1 MFLTLK
7 NIRGDF
13 LFKRFSHYYKP
24 HLKLFLLDFSCA
36 LTMSVLDLAFPALVA
51 MVIDDAIP
59 QKNLQLLTVIS
70 LLILALY
77 ILRAIL
83 NYIVNYW
90 GHVLGTRME
99 SDMRSDLFNHIQKL
113 SFRYFDNTKTGHI
126 MSRLVNDLSEISEFA
141 HHGPE
146 DLFIATVTLLGS
158 LIIMFTI
165 NWKLTLIIFM
175 LVPFMLAFT
184 ISKNARMRKIF
195 KEARIKLADIN
206 AQVEDSISG
215 IRVVKSFGNEEYEE
229 SKFEAGNQS
238 YRMTKE
244 QSYKVMAEFFTGVQ
258 FFSNILHLVVVFF
271 GGLFVYYQQIT
282 VGVLVQF
289 LLYIHIFLEP
299 IKRIANFIEIFQKA
313 ASGFNR
319 FTEILDI
326 SPDIVDSP
334 KAKAVGKL
342 SGKIEFKN
350 VSFTYN
356 DSDHVLKDINLTI
369 SPGETIAFVGPSGAG
384 KTTICSLIPRFYE
397 VSKGSILIDGIN
409 IKDIRLRSLRENIG
423 VVQQDVFL
431 FSGTISENIRYGNIN
446 ASQED
451 VIKAAKLAN
460 AHEFILKLP
469 NGYDTYTGERGVM
482 LSGGQKQRIAIARIF
497 LKNPSILI
505 LDEATSSLDN
515 ENERI
520 IQSSFEKLSENR
532 TTLVIAHRLATIQN
546 AHRIVVLT
554 DEGIQEQGTHSE
566 LIEKNGIYKDLYQ
579 AQKLI

>member
-1 MFLTLK
+1 M
-7 NIRGDF
+7 
-13 LFKRFSHYYKP
+13 
-24 HLKLFLLDFSCA
+24 
-36 LTMSVLDLAFPALVA
+36 
-51 MVIDDAIP
+51 
-59 QKNLQLLTVIS
+59 
-70 LLILALY
+70 
-77 ILRAIL
+77 
-83 NYIVNYW
+83 
-90 GHVLGTRME
+90 
-99 SDMRSDLFNHIQKL
+99 
-113 SFRYFDNTKTGHI
+113 
-126 MSRLVNDLSEISEFA
+126 
-141 HHGPE
+141 
-146 DLFIATVTLLGS
+146 
-158 LIIMFTI
+158 
-165 NWKLTLIIFM
+165 
-175 LVPFMLAFT
+175 
-184 ISKNARMRKIF
+184 
-195 KEARIKLADIN
+195 
-206 AQVEDSISG
+206 
-215 IRVVKSFGNEEYEE
+215 
-229 SKFEAGNQS
+229 
-238 YRMTKE
+238 
-244 QSYKVMAEFFTGVQ
+244 
-258 FFSNILHLVVVFF
+258 
-271 GGLFVYYQQIT
+271 
-282 VGVLVQF
+282 
-289 LLYIHIFLEP
+289 
-299 IKRIANFIEIFQKA
+299 
-313 ASGFNR
+313 
-319 FTEILDI
+319 
-326 SPDIVDSP
+326 DSP